1 MPSEPKKPIEELL
14 EASARARR
22 SEFGADGRM
31 PNPMR
36 AQLHEEIVRLD
47 RRDKPQERRSWL
59 ANFWPQLSLATA
71 VAAVLV
77 TASVVWF
84 RTQNKTS
91 ESSLSLAV
99 QTAPVVASNETN
111 GPLRS
116 LDAMAVDRLAKDN
129 GAKPADSVVAEE
141 SQLSSGRLADAATA
155 GAAPDAPPSEVA
167 QAPATAKAAVPAPVA
182 RSFAQTR
189 QTQTAN
195 LRQRFSQNIA
205 QNAPALSE
213 NKMKQQR
220 SSLLNTFDV
229 QQEGD
234 RIRVVDEDG
243 STYTGKLEQIAQ
255 HDARSLSQ
263 KKEQKAAA
271 QSMTAMK
278 PGEQTESNEFFF
290 RAAGFNATLKKQVV
304 FEANYIAA
312 PAENQQNKAMK
323 EQRRD
328 EQNAARIVGTA
339 KVPGQAPVE
348 VDAVSVTR

>member
-116 LDAMAVDRLAKDN
+116 LDAMAVDRLAQDN
-129 GAKPADSVVAEE
+129 EAKPVDSVVAEE
-141 SQLSSGRLADAATA
+141 SQLSSGRLAEAAIA
-155 GAAPDAPPSEVA
+155 GAPPSEVA
-167 QAPATAKAAVPAPVA
+167 QAPATAKAAAPAPAA

-189 QTQTAN
+189 QAQTAN

-205 QNAPALSE
+205 QNAPALAES
-213 NKMKQQR
+213 KMKEQR
-220 SSLLNTFDV
+220 SNLLNTFDV

-255 HDARSLSQ
+255 NDARSLSQ
-263 KKEQKAAA
+263 KKEQNIAARSA
-271 QSMTAMK
+271 TAMK
-278 PGEQTESNEFFF
+278 RGEQTESNEFFF
-290 RAAGFNATLKKQVV
+290 RAAGFNSTLRKQVV

-312 PAENQQNKAMK
+312 PAENQQNTAMK

-328 EQNAARIVGTA
+328 EQNSARIVGTA
-339 KVPGQAPVE
+339 KVSGQAPVE